1 MKPKKDLLN
10 FQWYFVWRQKFP
22 LIHIFSEQSTQFQY
36 LWWPGKLMST
46 FPPANPFFSFTKK
59 KFYTAKLN
67 YFFGPLLLIDT
78 TDNLDISSGEGS
90 SVNVVGL

>member
-1 MKPKKDLLN
+1 
-10 FQWYFVWRQKFP
+10 
-22 LIHIFSEQSTQFQY
+22 
-36 LWWPGKLMST
+36 MST